1 MKIVSKVAGKRL
13 DSDESKKWLVTDLTS
28 DAAKESLKLMIA
40 QALSGRES
48 VNYEYLTRKI
58 NTLGYPA
65 DFNKKLEDIINNKII
80 GAARITEDN
89 GYYDILKKDYNG
101 IINATNVK
109 AINSDTSYTET
120 NSPRLYK
127 GYKVIIPALVNSALE
142 NKFYDTQV
150 SLYPEFSNTAVD
162 YTSNATGFNEAHA
175 YETLTLLAKEGTPY
189 TKLVVKIKGLDISSD
204 VSLSCEAKL
213 NNSVV
218 YNKRINLTNEEQIFE
233 IDLSEFGSRSFGEYQ
248 GNKIADINDNIF
260 VNSKVEDY
268 DDRNYIKL
276 TFTNKSGAKFTVT
289 FDGYY
294 DK

>member
-1 MKIVSKVAGKRL
+1 M
-13 DSDESKKWLVTDLTS
+13 
-28 DAAKESLKLMIA
+28 
-40 QALSGRES
+40 
-48 VNYEYLTRKI
+48 
-58 NTLGYPA
+58 
-65 DFNKKLEDIINNKII
+65 
-80 GAARITEDN
+80 
-89 GYYDILKKDYNG
+89 
-101 IINATNVK
+101 
-109 AINSDTSYTET
+109 
-120 NSPRLYK
+120 
-127 GYKVIIPALVNSALE
+127 
-142 NKFYDTQV
+142 
-150 SLYPEFSNTAVD
+150 
-162 YTSNATGFNEAHA
+162 
-175 YETLTLLAKEGTPY
+175 
-189 TKLVVKIKGLDISSD
+189 VKIKGSDISGSD

-233 IDLSEFGSRSFGEYQ
+233 IDLSEFGSRTFGEYQ